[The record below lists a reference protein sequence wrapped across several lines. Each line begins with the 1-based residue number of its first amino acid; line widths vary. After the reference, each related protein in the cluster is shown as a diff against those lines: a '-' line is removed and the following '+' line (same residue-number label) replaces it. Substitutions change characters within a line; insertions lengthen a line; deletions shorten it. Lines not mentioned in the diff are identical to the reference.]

1 MMRES
6 TWSRIGT
13 DVKEQT
19 TLEAVLKTAGLD
31 YEVEKRPI
39 FVQNGPEQL
48 EVIPNKFATTRAT
61 DNHVYGVV
69 SDRFEMIQNYDAFD
83 FVNYMNDELV
93 FNRAGE
99 TRSGMVWIVADLP
112 EVDILGD
119 KFVPHVIFRNGFTG
133 DYQITAAIC
142 PLRIVCKNQFNFAFG
157 NTNNTVTIKHL
168 SNAIGKLA
176 DAKEVLKTSAD
187 YMMQLNELAK
197 QYANLPISEFGLE
210 RFLREL
216 FPIPEGEEVSTITR
230 NNMLKARE
238 EFKAAHLAEDNR
250 NFKGTG
256 WGLIN
261 AYTDYITH
269 KAPRGKVETRDEGKF
284 VSVTFGQPM
293 NRVLSIIDSVAI

>member
-1 MMRES
+1 MREA
-6 TWSRIGT
+6 TWSKIGS
-13 DVKEQT
+13 DVTKCT
-19 TLEAVLKTAGLD
+19 TLEAVLNTAGLD

-39 FVQNGPEQL
+39 LVQYGPDQI
-48 EVIPNKFATTRAT
+48 EVIPNKFATTRVT

-69 SDRFEMIQNYDAFD
+69 SDRFEMIQNADAFD
-83 FVNYMNDELV
+83 FVNYMNDEV
-93 FNRAGE
+93 IFEKAGE
-99 TRSGMVWIVADLP
+99 TKSGMVWIIAKLP
-112 EVDILGD
+112 DVDILGD
-119 KFVPHVIFRNGFTG
+119 KFTPHVIFRNGFTG

-142 PLRIVCKNQFNFAFG
+142 PLRHVCKNQFNFAFG
-157 NTNNTVTIKHL
+157 HTNNTVTIKHL

-176 DAKEVLKTSAD
+176 EAKEVLKTSAD
-187 YMMQLNELAK
+187 YMVELNNLAQ

-216 FPIPEGEEVSTITR
+216 FPIPEEASTIAR

-238 EFKAAHLAEDNR
+238 DFKIAHLAEDNR

-269 KAPRGKVETRDEGKF
+269 KAPRGKAETRDEGKF
-284 VSVTFGQPM
+284 VAVTFGQPM
-293 NRVLSIIDSVAI
+293 NKVLSIIDNVAI